1 MPDITSEI
9 NIDSVIGRLLE
20 GETANP
26 FPGSLPSHI
35 WIPSVRAR
43 THLRTLPLHVAHFTV
58 SHRKP

>member
-26 FPGSLPSHI
+26 FSGSLGSHI
-35 WIPSVRAR
+35 W
-43 THLRTLPLHVAHFTV
+43 HLRTLPLHVAHFTV